1 MKLVVPMWAE
11 TLSTAYSDLWN
22 CNKASVECFSPFKAS
37 KRDVMTKK
45 YVKNTWYEDVTH
57 R

>member
-22 CNKASVECFSPFKAS
+22 CNKASVECFSSFKAS